1 MNLVSDVIALDR
13 LIGNSTLYR
22 SRKGKRI
29 EWICVDSMARKAGPG
44 AFGKWDLVHNL
55 RSHDPIAI
63 AELIPNMYIVW

>member
-29 EWICVDSMARKAGPG
+29 EWICVDSMARKASP
-44 AFGKWDLVHNL
+44 GKWDLMRNI